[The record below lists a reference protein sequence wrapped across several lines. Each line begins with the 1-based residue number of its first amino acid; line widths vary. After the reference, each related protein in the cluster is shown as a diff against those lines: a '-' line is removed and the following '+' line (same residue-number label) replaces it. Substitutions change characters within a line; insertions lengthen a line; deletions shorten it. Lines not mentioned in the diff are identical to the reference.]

1 MAEELYKATA
11 IPTVMVDS
19 HGHLIM
25 CTSGSPT
32 CESFHRGHPE
42 AGAAC
47 VRNTGLAPPELK
59 RLQVG
64 DPAPDTTFQEVC
76 PNGFRSIGLPIL
88 IDDVHLATL
97 VLCSFL
103 FEDDTIDPATIR
115 QQARRYGFQEDA
127 YLESFRNSPRLSRE
141 HIDHVLE
148 FHRHFVGLIARQG
161 LANLRLRKEME
172 KRRNANLRLE
182 DQRRYVDALSSAL
195 PTPIFFKDVNGV
207 YRNCNDAFARL
218 LGIPLESVLD
228 HADRE
233 VLSEE
238 TAAEYQGQDAELYA
252 RGGVQCYQSHLVDS
266 GGAVHDV
273 LISKTVYRGADGTPQ
288 GIIGAVTDITELNA
302 AERKA
307 QEHEALYR
315 LFADN
320 AGDVIC
326 IVDPA
331 LRHQYVSPSVERL
344 LGYTPEEAL
353 ELKLDALYLPE
364 SYKRLKA
371 ALQQPGAG
379 APMDSRAHDEA
390 FRSEYVQIRKDGS
403 TVWVE
408 MVATPLR
415 DDSREI
421 TGWLCVARDITDRK
435 DFESQ
440 LLGAKDKAEAA
451 DRAKSEFLANM
462 SHEIRTP
469 LNGIFGMLQLLA
481 ANTRLDEEQ
490 TQYVNVALE
499 SGKSLVTI
507 IEDILEFSRFDT
519 GAATFEV
526 APFSPAEAVATVID
540 SFRIEARTRDL
551 TLISDIAGEVPHVVM
566 GDVGRLRQI
575 LFHLVG
581 NALKFTPQGE
591 VRVAVRRLA
600 GARRGLATLRFI
612 VSDTGIGIPE
622 DKLGYIFE
630 PFSQVDGSFTRRYQ
644 GTGIGLGLVKRIVDR
659 LGGNIEIESIPDHG
673 TTVQFTIDAP
683 ARETELVTPAT
694 THQEKPCET
703 EPRRRILVTEDDTMN
718 QLTAQRF
725 LEKLG
730 YEPTIVSTGEEAIE
744 LLHIEDFDLIIMD
757 VQMPGM
763 DGIQTTRFVR
773 SDFSLG
779 NKRGIPIIAMTAHAM
794 GEDKER
800 FLSAGMDDY
809 ISKPVDLDELRSVL
823 CKVLSRDGN

>member
-1 MAEELYKATA
+1 MVEELYKATA
-11 IPTVMVDS
+11 IPTVMVDY
-19 HGHLIM
+19 HGDILM
-25 CTSGSPT
+25 STSGSPT

-47 VRNTGLAPPELK
+47 VRNAGLITPELK
-59 RLQVG
+59 SLQAE
-64 DPAPDTTFQEVC
+64 DFAPGTAIHVVC
-76 PNGFRSIGLPIL
+76 PNGYRSIGLPIT
-88 IDDVHLATL
+88 IEDVHVATL

-103 FEDDTIDPATIR
+103 FEEDTIDPATLR
-115 QQARRYGFQEDA
+115 KQARRYGFQEDA
-127 YLESFRNSPRLSRE
+127 YLESFQHTPRLSRE
-141 HIDHVLE
+141 RIDHVLE

-172 KRRNANLRLE
+172 ERRNANLRLE
-182 DQRRYVDALSSAL
+182 DQQRYVDALSSAL

-207 YRNCNDAFARL
+207 YRNCNEAFARL
-218 LGIPLESVLD
+218 LGMPLESVLD

-233 VLSEE
+233 VLSQE
-238 TAAEYQGQDAELYA
+238 TAAVYQKQDAELYA
-252 RGGVQCYQSHLVDS
+252 RGGVQCYQSHLLDS
-266 GGAVHDV
+266 GGAIHDV

-288 GIIGAVTDITELNA
+288 GIIGAVTDITELEA

-326 IVDPA
+326 IVDSD
-331 LRHQYVSPSVERL
+331 LRNQYISPSVERL
-344 LGYTPEEAL
+344 LGYAPEEAL
-353 ELKLDALYLPE
+353 ELDLEALYLPE
-364 SYKRLKA
+364 SYKRLKT
-371 ALQQPGAG
+371 ALQQPDAG
-379 APMDSRAHDEA
+379 ASMDSRAYDEA
-390 FRSEYVQIRKDGS
+390 IRSEYVQIRKDGS

-408 MVATPLR
+408 MVVTPLR
-415 DDSREI
+415 DDFREV

-440 LLGAKDKAEAA
+440 LLGAKEKAEAA

-481 ANTRLDEEQ
+481 ANTRLDDEQ

-551 TLISDIAGEVPHVVM
+551 TLISDIAGDIPHVVM

-591 VRVAVRRLA
+591 VRVAVRLA
-600 GARRGLATLRFI
+600 GVHRGLATLRFI
-612 VSDTGIGIPE
+612 ISDTGIGIPE
-622 DKLGYIFE
+622 DKLDFIFE

-673 TTVQFTIDAP
+673 TTVQFTVDVP
-683 ARETELVTPAT
+683 AREAEPVTSVTA
-694 THQEKPCET
+694 HQEKSCEP
-703 EPRRRILVTEDDTMN
+703 ESPWRILVTEDDTMN

-730 YEPTIVSTGEEAIE
+730 YQPTIVSTGEEAIE
-744 LLHIEDFDLIIMD
+744 LLQIEDFDLILMD

-779 NKRGIPIIAMTAHAM
+779 DKRGIPIIAMTAHAM

-809 ISKPVDLDELRSVL
+809 ISKPVDLVELRSVL
-823 CKVLSRDGN
+823 CKVLNRDSN